1 MQRAFLLAVTVFLCF
16 FLGACDAKDT
26 DNLFETT
33 QGQTP
38 SVVNPSGSEEK
49 MTGPSA
55 EGSAPT
61 VGDQAAME
69 EGYSYGN
76 MQKNVP
82 SGDFMQYEDD
92 IVFLSYSNR
101 RFRLCTYD
109 MKTGEVSLF
118 FKDATNQGGASVS
131 GNLESYDGK
140 LYVLNPASQAME
152 VKSDT
157 LDPIIDGGLY
167 SFWHSQ
173 GDLYVKTK
181 DSSLLVYENGG
192 GEPRTVLEEFTGI
205 WSVVF
210 GQYLYANVEEN
221 IVRVDLEA
229 NEPQEEVLVKN
240 AGGVIDGNHIYY
252 VDYESWHL
260 YRCDMDGS
268 NPVLIVEKPV
278 LLASM
283 NFENDYFYFRLY
295 TSMELDE
302 GEDCY
307 DIYRF
312 PKADPTQIEKIA
324 TLSAPAY
331 QIYTVPGYD
340 KIFVKTRGPVN
351 ESGSGEEG
359 PIYVMGLDGS
369 DARALEL
376 PDF

>member
-1 MQRAFLLAVTVFLCF
+1 
-16 FLGACDAKDT
+16 
-26 DNLFETT
+26 
-33 QGQTP
+33 
-38 SVVNPSGSEEK
+38 
-49 MTGPSA
+49 
-55 EGSAPT
+55 
-61 VGDQAAME
+61 
-69 EGYSYGN
+69 
-76 MQKNVP
+76 
-82 SGDFMQYEDD
+82 MQYEDD

-140 LYVLNPASQAME
+140 LYVLNPAAQAME

-210 GQYLYANVEEN
+210 SQYLYANVEEN

-295 TSMELDE
+295 TGMELDE

>member
-1 MQRAFLLAVTVFLCF
+1 
-16 FLGACDAKDT
+16 
-26 DNLFETT
+26 
-33 QGQTP
+33 
-38 SVVNPSGSEEK
+38 
-49 MTGPSA
+49 
-55 EGSAPT
+55 
-61 VGDQAAME
+61 
-69 EGYSYGN
+69 
-76 MQKNVP
+76 
-82 SGDFMQYEDD
+82 
-92 IVFLSYSNR
+92 
-101 RFRLCTYD
+101 
-109 MKTGEVSLF
+109 
-118 FKDATNQGGASVS
+118 
-131 GNLESYDGK
+131 
-140 LYVLNPASQAME
+140 ME

-252 VDYESWHL
+252 VDYESWYL
-260 YRCDMDGS
+260 YRCEMDGS
-268 NPVLIVEKPV
+268 NPVLILEKPV

-295 TSMELDE
+295 TGMELDE

-312 PKADPTQIEKIA
+312 PKVDPHKLKKLQRYQHRHIKFIQFLDMTKFCKTQ
-324 TLSAPAY
+324 
-331 QIYTVPGYD
+331 
-340 KIFVKTRGPVN
+340 GPVN

-359 PIYVMGLDGS
+359 LIYVMGLDGS